1 MNVKIVSILLLA
13 MLSLT
18 GCSRFKKTI
27 DPSPSVGSY
36 HHPAPKSIQRVAVLP
51 MESHREDRKAAELLQ
66 QSIIKSLRA
75 RGAFEII
82 EVPATQMGFFQ
93 SGVVRNGR
101 YDERQL
107 VALHKQLNV
116 DAVMFSSLN
125 HARLFTPQSWS
136 AICHIVDVREST
148 IIATAEGVWD
158 MSNSP
163 DVIRFQKFVETHNLD
178 LENPE
183 LASELPRAVAEFAAL
198 EISLELY

>member
-1 MNVKIVSILLLA
+1 
-13 MLSLT
+13 
-18 GCSRFKKTI
+18 
-27 DPSPSVGSY
+27 
-36 HHPAPKSIQRVAVLP
+36 
-51 MESHREDRKAAELLQ
+51 
-66 QSIIKSLRA
+66 
-75 RGAFEII
+75 
-82 EVPATQMGFFQ
+82 
-93 SGVVRNGR
+93 
-101 YDERQL
+101 
-107 VALHKQLNV
+107 
-116 DAVMFSSLN
+116 MFSSLN